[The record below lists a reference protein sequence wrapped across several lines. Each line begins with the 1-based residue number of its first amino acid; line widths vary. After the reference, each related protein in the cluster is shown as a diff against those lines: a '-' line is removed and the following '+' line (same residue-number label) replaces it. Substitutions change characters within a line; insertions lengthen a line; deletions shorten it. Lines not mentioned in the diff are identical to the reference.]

1 MLPEPLFLT
10 VHMYGIMIALGI
22 LAAFAVLFLFLAI
35 MSISSASAERDEHGL
50 TFSSFLT
57 LTGFSLLISYA
68 KEIFRIKALIAPA
81 QWLLNFLVVGLGFF
95 FVILKS
101 GMNATTN
108 GSFYI
113 TGILLYVLVY
123 LAVFGITMLIKLF
136 TAKKEPSGE
145 PEEYVSR
152 FGDV

>member
-1 MLPEPLFLT
+1 MTPDAKRSLHTFWHAT
-10 VHMYGIMIALGI
+10 VRGCAIAI
-22 LAAFAVLFLFLAI
+22 AVLFLFLAI

-81 QWLLNFLVVGLGFF
+81 QWLLNFLVVGIGFF

-113 TGILLYVLVY
+113 TGVLLYVLVY

-136 TAKKEPSGE
+136 TTKKEPNGE

-152 FGDV
+152 FGNV